1 MAEKLEKAAEKV
13 SKESISLPN
22 QSMEEVNLA
31 PPCNKTATNI
41 HDIYKITDMLTNTEL
56 KVLNSAAVEL
66 SKQFDTK
73 DKISEAVKSK
83 KISELFAHMLSHQLN
98 KPDTEKLAIAMY
110 MEGIVQFLAMR
121 SQKFAQ
127 GAKALPELIPL
138 SIRHKIFQ
146 VFTDEQRI
154 SPESKDRSVCYILVL
169 ALIISP
175 FYVLDLS
182 IVTASIKAT
191 RVPQIKKLIN
201 VIGAHLRTDADKRAY
216 IELTNKLSTFD
227 PNKIV
232 RKRKA

>member
-1 MAEKLEKAAEKV
+1 MVWL
-13 SKESISLPN
+13 IFNP
-22 QSMEEVNLA
+22 
-31 PPCNKTATNI
+31 
-41 HDIYKITDMLTNTEL
+41 EL

-73 DKISEAVKSK
+73 DKISEAIKSK

-146 VFTDEQRI
+146 VFTDEQ
-154 SPESKDRSVCYILVL
+154 
-169 ALIISP
+169 
-175 FYVLDLS
+175 
-182 IVTASIKAT
+182 
-191 RVPQIKKLIN
+191 
-201 VIGAHLRTDADKRAY
+201 
-216 IELTNKLSTFD
+216 
-227 PNKIV
+227 
-232 RKRKA
+232 